1 MKSDFITIARVA
13 KTQGRHGEV
22 ACDLLTDFPEK
33 FAERK
38 RVFAL
43 DARGGRRE
51 LQVED
56 HWPHK
61 GRMVLKIAG
70 VDSMNDAELLLG
82 DEIQIPLEERA
93 QLEPGRAYISDLLG
107 CTVVNTSLEGGG
119 RRGEPSALDL
129 EGAVYDGEPSELDH
143 ADALV
148 GVITNVQFDS
158 GDAPLLTVRN
168 GDQEFLVPFA
178 EAYIK
183 DLDIGRKRLEMN
195 LPPGLLE
202 ATFGPPAPKQPAA
215 DTRPA
220 RKERSQSRPGVR
232 QDEAPSAG
240 VKDPGQASEK

>member
-1 MKSDFITIARVA
+1 MKSEFITIARVA

-22 ACDLLTDFPEK
+22 ACDLLTDFPGK

-61 GRMVLKIAG
+61 GRMVLKFAG

-82 DEIQIPLEERA
+82 NEIQIPLEERA

-107 CTVVNTSLEGGG
+107 CTVINSLESGD

-129 EGAVYDGEPSELDH
+129 EGPLRDGEPAALGH
-143 ADALV
+143 AGALV
-148 GVITNVQFDS
+148 GVIADVQFDS
-158 GDAPLLTVRN
+158 GDAPLLTIRN
-168 GDQEFLVPFA
+168 GDEEFLVPFA

-183 DLDIGRKRLEMN
+183 NLDIAGKRLEMN

-202 ATFGPPAPKQPAA
+202 ANIAPPAKKQP
-215 DTRPA
+215 D
-220 RKERSQSRPGVR
+220 RKPRGAHRDG
-232 QDEAPSAG
+232 APSPEVNDAE
-240 VKDPGQASEK
+240 PASEK